1 MSKSPHDLE
10 SELKKDAELKKFFAL
25 HENNKKTAKEVEEYN
40 LLLATYGKEI
50 LKNPDIIKDQ
60 KQENVNYHAPKM
72 QKDTYEQIKKDYEES
87 KPGRTVEE
95 QDGHVSFS
103 FESKEEAISF
113 FKGQAEKGRAF
124 EVYDSATDHCIHS
137 DGKNFVHGTLK
148 EVQAYKQNPEA
159 FNLGKDGALK
169 AKEAE
174 AHESI
179 TMKAIVN

>member
-113 FKGQAEKGRAF
+113 FKGQA
-124 EVYDSATDHCIHS
+124 
-137 DGKNFVHGTLK
+137 
-148 EVQAYKQNPEA
+148 
-159 FNLGKDGALK
+159 
-169 AKEAE
+169 
-174 AHESI
+174 
-179 TMKAIVN
+179 